1 MFLEMAE
8 ERLPG
13 IKRVSADPALS
24 YLVHVVVV
32 PFRVD
37 ASIGGVGWGVRC
49 TDARRRVVDHV
60 LHNDALH
67 LGGIRIALDGM
78 GGRHWRG

>member
-1 MFLEMAE
+1 MFLEVAE
-8 ERLPG
+8 ESFPG
-13 IKRVSADPALS
+13 IERVSADPALG

-32 PFRVD
+32 SFRVD
-37 ASIGGVGWGVRC
+37 ASIGGVGWGVRR

-67 LGGIRIALDGM
+67 LGGIPIALNGM
-78 GGRHWRG
+78 GGWHGRG